1 MRLRRLGINFLS
13 VTMQIDFGI
22 SITAYFKIIYQPKM
36 LMSFGNSAIQ
46 INGKNGCLVEDNY
59 IENLYT

>member
-1 MRLRRLGINFLS
+1 
-13 VTMQIDFGI
+13 
-22 SITAYFKIIYQPKM
+22 M

-59 IENLYT
+59 IENLYTWIVWIHMSIDNRQ

>member
-1 MRLRRLGINFLS
+1 
-13 VTMQIDFGI
+13 MQIDFGI

-59 IENLYT
+59 IENLCGGVMT